1 MRKRLGQLLI
11 EFKIITSE
19 QLAEA
24 MADQRRT
31 GERLGSILIKKGY
44 VTEEDLEYLLSRQL
58 AVPAIN
64 LAKYQ
69 VPRELVELVSERFM
83 KKNYVVPVERDEKT
97 LTVAMA
103 NPQDYRVIDELRFMT
118 GLRVAPVVSSM
129 YGIKQK
135 LRELFPKSEKWE
147 DALDLKAQ
155 RELEIITPQEFQ
167 RTAEENLE
175 DALES
180 ASEAPIVK
188 IVNSVLLAALD
199 KKATHVH
206 IVPEESAV
214 QVKLRVNS
222 HLETLVTPP
231 KEYAQNIVNRL
242 KILSGMDIL
251 QRRLPQEGYFRV
263 RSEDQFYDVDVATFP
278 VRNGEQV
285 VLTFQQPFSKEE
297 LRLENLGMTPEM
309 LETYRRVI
317 SAERGLVLVVGPPD
331 SGKTSTIYA
340 SLNALKSPHRVTFTY
355 ENPIKNRLAD
365 INQAEPNERAGLTF
379 AQGLKALAKQDLD
392 YLMVGE
398 VPSTEVLSTVVEAA
412 LGRTLVFA
420 RMVFNNTLGVI
431 PHVLEQGVAPFMLY
445 SALAAVLGQRL
456 VRRLCPECLESFDPP
471 EPVKEELRRATGREN
486 PHLYRAVGCRACGG
500 TGYRGR
506 IGVFEL
512 LVPDDEMRQLILGGA
527 SAQEIAA
534 AARANGFRTLIEDG
548 LTKAVDGMTT
558 YEEVRGIK

>member
-1 MRKRLGQLLI
+1 MRKKLGQLLI

-69 VPRELVELVSERFM
+69 VPRELVNLVSERFM

-118 GLRVAPVVSSM
+118 GLRVAPVVSSV

-379 AQGLKALAKQDLD
+379 AQGLKALVKQDLD

-420 RMVFNNTLGVI
+420 RMVFNNTLGVV

-527 SAQEIAA
+527 SAQELAA

-548 LTKAVDGMTT
+548 LAKAVDGMTT
-558 YEEVRGIK
+558 YEEVRSIK

>member
-379 AQGLKALAKQDLD
+379 AQGLKALVKQDLD

>member
-1 MRKRLGQLLI
+1 MRKKLGQLLI
-11 EFKIITSE
+11 EFRIITSE

-24 MADQRRT
+24 VADQRRT

-69 VPRELVELVSERFM
+69 IPRELVSLVSERFM
-83 KKNYVVPVERDEKT
+83 KKNYVVPVERDDKT

-118 GLRVAPVVSSM
+118 GLRIAPVVSSM

-135 LRELFPKSEKWE
+135 LRQLFPKSEKWE

-155 RELEIITPQEFQ
+155 RELEIITPQEEQ
-167 RTAEENLE
+167 QSREENLE

-188 IVNSVLLAALD
+188 IVNSILLAALD

-206 IVPEESAV
+206 IVPEETAV
-214 QVKLRVNS
+214 LVKLRVNN

-231 KEYAQNIVNRL
+231 REYAQNLVNRL

-263 RSEDQFYDVDVATFP
+263 RSEDQFFDVDVATFP

-309 LETYRRVI
+309 LEAYRRVI
-317 SAERGLVLVVGPPD
+317 AAERGLVLVVGPPD

-340 SLNALKSPHRVTFTY
+340 SLNALKSPNRVTFTY

-365 INQAEPNERAGLTF
+365 INQAEPNERAGLSF
-379 AQGLKALAKQDLD
+379 AQGLRALVKQDID

-398 VPSTEVLSTVVEAA
+398 VPSTEVFSTVVEAA

-445 SALAAVLGQRL
+445 SALSAVMGQRL
-456 VRRLCPECLESFDPP
+456 VRRLCPECLESFEPP
-471 EPVKEELRRATGREN
+471 SPVREELRQATGRDN
-486 PHLYRAVGCRACGG
+486 PRLYRAVGCRACGG

-512 LVPDDEMRQLILGGA
+512 LVPDDPMRQLILA
-527 SAQEIAA
+527 NAPAEEIAQ
-534 AARANGFRTLIEDG
+534 AARDKGFRTLIEDG

>member
-1 MRKRLGQLLI
+1 MRKKLGQLLI

-64 LAKYQ
+64 LSKYQ

-167 RTAEENLE
+167 RAVEENLE

-317 SAERGLVLVVGPPD
+317 AAERGLVLVVGPPD

-379 AQGLKALAKQDLD
+379 AQGLKSLVKQDLD

-398 VPSTEVLSTVVEAA
+398 VPTTEVLSTVVEAA

-420 RMVFNNTLGVI
+420 RMVFNNTLGVV

-527 SAQEIAA
+527 SAQELAE

-558 YEEVRGIK
+558 YEEVRSIK